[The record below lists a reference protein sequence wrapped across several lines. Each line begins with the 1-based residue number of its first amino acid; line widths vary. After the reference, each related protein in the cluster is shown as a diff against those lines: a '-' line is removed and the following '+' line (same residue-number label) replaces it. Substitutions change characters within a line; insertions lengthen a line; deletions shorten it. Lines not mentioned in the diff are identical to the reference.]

1 MSASMQN
8 KVWEN
13 CEDRIMEQGV
23 TLQACAKSPGP
34 IHVSSQNIN
43 KTNIVLVFND
53 VIMGQ

>member
-8 KVWEN
+8 KVLEN

-34 IHVSSQNIN
+34 IHGSSQNIN